1 MSEDQKPPVN
11 QAARRQPSR
20 QPVFLLP
27 APVTALCGLLLA
39 IHLAQSLVLN
49 DAGRGLMLT
58 WLAFVPYR
66 IIDPGAYLG
75 GVWPLT
81 WTSITHAL
89 LHASWEHVGFNVVW
103 LAIFG
108 TPVVQR
114 YGTVKLLVMF
124 FGGAAIGAWAFAAI
138 DHGLDEYLI
147 GASGGIAALTGAA
160 TRFIFQPLVVQVD
173 ELTGERRVVGRKL
186 ATLADLVR
194 NPTARIFALAWLV
207 LNGLAPLLPA
217 LLGPDTPTIAWQAHI
232 AGFVAGLLLVPLFEK
247 RHP

>member
-1 MSEDQKPPVN
+1 MSEDQKPPVD
-11 QAARRQPSR
+11 QRAGREPSR

-49 DAGRGLMLT
+49 DGGRATMLT

-66 IIDPGAYLG
+66 IVDPFAYVGGA
-75 GVWPLT
+75 WPLI
-81 WTSITHAL
+81 WTSFTHTL
-89 LHASWEHVGFNVVW
+89 LHASWEHVGFNVAW

-114 YGTVKLLVMF
+114 YGAVKMLVLF
-124 FGGAAIGAWAFAAI
+124 FVGAAIGAWAFAAI

-160 TRFIFQPLVVQVD
+160 VRFIFQPLVVQVD
-173 ELTGERRVVGRKL
+173 ELTGERRVVGRRL
-186 ATLADLVR
+186 GTLADLVR
-194 NPTARIFALAWLV
+194 NPTARIFSLAWLV

-232 AGFVAGLLLVPLFEK
+232 AGFLAGLLLVPLLERK
-247 RHP
+247 HP